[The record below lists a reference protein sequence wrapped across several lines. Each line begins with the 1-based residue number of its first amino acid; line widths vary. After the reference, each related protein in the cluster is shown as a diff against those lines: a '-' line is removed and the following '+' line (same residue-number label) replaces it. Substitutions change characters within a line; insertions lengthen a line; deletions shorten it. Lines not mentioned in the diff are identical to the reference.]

1 MMVVVFG
8 TFDIDIDL
16 DTIYEYGNA
25 LARILMA
32 TSPIL
37 LIGYILLTANEG
49 EEIEKGKLAFSKTC
63 IDVHEPRVMEKKGRM
78 NIKNDIKNSRDRS
91 RGKY

>member
-1 MMVVVFG
+1 MKVKK
-8 TFDIDIDL
+8 L
-16 DTIYEYGNA
+16 K
-25 LARILMA
+25 
-32 TSPIL
+32 
-37 LIGYILLTANEG
+37 
-49 EEIEKGKLAFSKTC
+49 KGKLAFSKTC